1 MPTIFKKIRRKL
13 AEENKIKGYLRY
25 AFGEIVL
32 IVIGIL
38 IALQVNNWNEQKKS
52 NQKINSALAEVHD
65 DLMLDRTVLQD
76 HIAVL
81 QGDLKAQKNIITTL
95 EQKRAFTEQTYRDL
109 GRVMLMRRIELNN
122 NGYGLLKELGISHIK
137 DPVLRNALVDYYG
150 SKTHELIN
158 DIEDIK
164 NEFWNPWLP
173 YVRQHFKVFV
183 FGKRAV
189 PNDDN
194 QIKNSSYFLMMM
206 KMNLNNREYPLKDEI
221 STLKADSTLSKLIES
236 KLNR

>member
-1 MPTIFKKIRRKL
+1 MPAIFKKIRRKL
-13 AEENKIKGYLRY
+13 AEENKVASYLRY
-25 AFGEIVL
+25 AFGEILLV
-32 IVIGIL
+32 VIGIL
-38 IALQVNNWNEQKKS
+38 IALQVNNWNEQYKS
-52 NQKINSALAEVHD
+52 NQRINSALAEIHD

-81 QGDLKAQKNIITTL
+81 KGDLTAQKNVITTL

-150 SKTHELIN
+150 SKTRSLLN
-158 DIEDIK
+158 DIED
-164 NEFWNPWLP
+164 NQHEFETPWLG
-173 YVRQHFKVFV
+173 YVRKNFKVFV

-206 KMNLNNREYPLKDEI
+206 KMNLNNREYPLKDDI